1 MADTASSNLPS
12 TSRLKAILAKLDGSP
27 SGYRDVF
34 TRLYAASA
42 TAEAE
47 ASDKRRAAGRALGP
61 LDGRI
66 VSIKDLFDVEGEV
79 TLAGGL
85 PGEDD
90 KPAVEDADVVSDLC
104 KSGAVIVGKT
114 NMTEYAF
121 SGLGLN
127 PHYGTPANSRD
138 PRRIPGGSSSGSAIS
153 VALDLAD
160 LAIGSDTGGSV
171 RIPAAL
177 NGLVGFKPSQ
187 NRISR
192 RGVFPLSF
200 TLDCV
205 GFIAKDLPIICAAYD
220 VLANDDGSPMA
231 PPEAIRCGV
240 PRGFLFSGMDAHV
253 GHAFAKALHGLE
265 QQGHVVSDVDLDGIL
280 TKPFELQA
288 KGTLVAAE
296 AAYFHTDRMDD
307 PSRFD
312 PFVLSRLRKG
322 QALDAATYVGIL
334 QQRAALMPRL
344 DAAIAELD
352 ILIMPTVPV
361 VAPLFSELEGE
372 GAMDRANALLLRNPS
387 VFNFFDLPAIS
398 LPIETDDGAGAVG
411 CMIVGRRGED
421 RRLMSIAEAFR
432 SQVKY
437 LAR

>member
-1 MADTASSNLPS
+1 MTDAASSSLPS
-12 TSRLKAILAKLDGSP
+12 SSRLKAILAKVDGSP
-27 SGYRDVF
+27 SDYRDVF

-42 TAEAE
+42 ADEAE
-47 ASDKRRAAGRALGP
+47 ASDKRRAAGRAPGP

-85 PGEDD
+85 PGEGD
-90 KPAVEDADVVSDLC
+90 KPAVEDADVVSVLRKC
-104 KSGAVIVGKT
+104 GTVIVGKT

-127 PHYGTPANSRD
+127 PHYGTPANSGD
-138 PRRIPGGSSSGSAIS
+138 PRRIPGGSSSGAAIS

-205 GFIAKDLPIICAAYD
+205 GFIAKDLPIIAAAYD
-220 VLANDDGSPMA
+220 VLATDDRSSIA
-231 PPEAIRCGV
+231 PAETIRCGV
-240 PRGFLFSGMDAHV
+240 PRGFLFSGMEVHV
-253 GHAFAKALHGLE
+253 GHAFAKALHGLQ
-265 QQGHVVSDVDLDGIL
+265 QQGHVVIDVDLDGIL
-280 TKPFELQA
+280 AKPFELQS
-288 KGTLVAAE
+288 KGTLVGAE
-296 AAYFHTDRMDD
+296 AAYIHAERMGD

-344 DAAIAELD
+344 DAAMTELD

-398 LPIETDDGAGAVG
+398 LPIETGDGACAVG

-421 RRLMSIAEAFR
+421 RRLISIAEAFR
-432 SQVKY
+432 SEVKY